1 MSNCTSDLDQ
11 IVPVD
16 TNTPV
21 VLVHTKPELVALQ
34 ALPTALTVIVWFSL
48 ECLRRRRG
56 VANSVKNVARVV
68 SVVAVATSSLLAWR
82 VVELLQCDGYGRDGV
97 VWRILASALP
107 VAAGIVI
114 VLPIASRAPRLAIAL
129 SLTVSSAIVVADV
142 GFRGWWIVTHA
153 ALPLVATQQL
163 WNIVTVLL
171 FLFLPSRLTP
181 IVPARRRNICT
192 GNVKVFH
199 NVASADALEQK
210 SRSGD
215 CSAPENRASSWFW

>member
-1 MSNCTSDLDQ
+1 MSNCTRDLDQ

-16 TNTPV
+16 TNVSV

-34 ALPTALTVIVWFSL
+34 ALPTALTVIVWCSI

-56 VANSVKNVARVV
+56 VTNSMKNVARVL
-68 SVVAVATSSLLAWR
+68 SAVAVAASSLLTWR

-97 VWRILASALP
+97 VWKILASALSI
-107 VAAGIVI
+107 VAGILI
-114 VLPIASRAPRLAIAL
+114 VFPLASRAPRLAIAL
-129 SLTVSSAIVVADV
+129 SLTVSSAVVVVDV

-171 FLFLPSRLTP
+171 LLFLPSRLAP
-181 IVPARRRNICT
+181 IVPVRRRQNT
-192 GNVKVFH
+192 RNVGAFQ
-199 NVASADALEQK
+199 NVTSVDALEKK
-210 SRSGD
+210 SKSAV